1 MKSLSDVVGGAGLSI
16 YAEIALLL
24 FLFAFLGVVVS
35 LLLPSR
41 QRMYERMR
49 HLPIDSDTVEPSRRE
64 DASHA

>member
-1 MKSLSDVVGGAGLSI
+1 MKSLSDVMSGAGLSG

-24 FLFAFLGVVVS
+24 FLFAFLGIVVS

-49 HLPIDSDTVEPSRRE
+49 HLPIDSDSAPSRPE
-64 DASHA
+64 EPPHA

>member
-64 DASHA
+64 DVSHA